1 MPYYPK
7 KMVNNNLYTNI
18 GEFSITDT
26 GENYEGFY
34 HETFDGKFF
43 SGKTPSDPNRK
54 SLVKSTL
61 QERENKINQLPNLKD
76 GLTYRGLGSTE
87 SEVYRFGDDP
97 ESFIP
102 RPTSQDYKRGY
113 ITRYFATK
121 RNQTPPRIIEIPQ
134 QVYEDLSKQNGTY
147 NFALWRVISLFWRI
161 SGPLRDTRDKN
172 GIITTGIIDTNER
185 IIQDANQQMKGIRQ
199 YLSNLIQFAIKE
211 DLVLIS
217 NQYTGGNEYTVKLD
231 NSKYVGYYYITADG
245 IIRDGATPDQSQE
258 KILLPADVVVQG
270 QVNTLI
276 KNELGKIGAV

>member
-1 MPYYPK
+1 MNFILL
-7 KMVNNNLYTNI
+7 VI
-18 GEFSITDT
+18 
-26 GENYEGFY
+26 
-34 HETFDGKFF
+34 
-43 SGKTPSDPNRK
+43 NRK
-54 SLVKSTL
+54 ELIKFTSFIQNSGIKELDKLEGGINYQNLGNTP
-61 QERENKINQLPNLKD
+61 QEI
-76 GLTYRGLGSTE
+76 
-87 SEVYRFGDDP
+87 YRFGDDP
-97 ESFIP
+97 DSFIP
-102 RPTSQDYKRGY
+102 RPIGQDYKRGY

-185 IIQDANQQMKGIRQ
+185 IREEANQKIKGIKQ

-258 KILLPADVVVQG
+258 KILLPANVVVQG